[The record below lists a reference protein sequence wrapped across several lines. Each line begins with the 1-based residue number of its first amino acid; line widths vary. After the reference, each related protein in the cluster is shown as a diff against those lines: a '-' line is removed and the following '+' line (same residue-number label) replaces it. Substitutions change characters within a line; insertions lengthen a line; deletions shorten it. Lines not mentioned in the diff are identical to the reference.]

1 MDDARCIELN
11 KIVTN
16 EDLYVL
22 ENVKSYQFVC
32 DECGVSLIPCSYK
45 KSVNLRKPYF
55 KTGKNA
61 EHKAGCYAK
70 ATAKIREQA
79 KTSRISTEE
88 GFPLAYP
95 NRFNLAAVKSAKFIH
110 EELINEEPSDSKR
123 IGAQNISSAANAGHT
138 KTKQNYVTSSFQT
151 LVDQY
156 FNFPFD
162 RDRELTFEGIK
173 GNQYQQIFQKI
184 NNPIGKQK
192 FRFQTAEPETKIF
205 FSILSWDKPEIDNN
219 IIKIKLSAGW
229 WQQSA
234 GKKKN
239 LRPYFV
245 EINTEG
251 WQASVLTK
259 FTERLAQIR
268 ELVKGTDKKALMAF
282 VGEQDR
288 EEDFYRFT
296 CDESRLMC
304 FKVF

>member
-22 ENVKSYQFVC
+22 DNVKSYQFVC

-55 KTGKNA
+55 KTGKNT
-61 EHKAGCYAK
+61 EHEAGCYAK
-70 ATAKIREQA
+70 ATSKIREQA

-95 NRFNLAAVKSAKFIH
+95 NRFSLAAVKSAKVI
-110 EELINEEPSDSKR
+110 
-123 IGAQNISSAANAGHT
+123 NAGSTDTKLTGSQNSSSLANTGRT
-138 KTKQNYVTSSFQT
+138 KTKQNYVTSSFQN

-162 RDRELTFEGIK
+162 RDRELIFAGIS

-184 NNPIGKQK
+184 ANPIGKQK
-192 FRFQTAEPETKIF
+192 FRFQT
-205 FSILSWDKPEIDNN
+205 DKPEQKIFYSTLSWEKPEVEEQL
-219 IIKIKLSAGW
+219 ISIKLSAGW
-229 WQQSA
+229 WQQSE

-239 LRPYFV
+239 IRPYFV
-245 EINTEG
+245 ELNTQE
-251 WQASVLTK
+251 WQKSVLNQ
-259 FTERLAQIR
+259 FIERLEQIR
-268 ELVKGTDKKALMAF
+268 DLVKGTDKKAMMVF
-282 VGEQDR
+282 VGEQDF
-288 EEDFYRFT
+288 EEDFYRFK
-296 CDESRLMC
+296 CNEPRLIC